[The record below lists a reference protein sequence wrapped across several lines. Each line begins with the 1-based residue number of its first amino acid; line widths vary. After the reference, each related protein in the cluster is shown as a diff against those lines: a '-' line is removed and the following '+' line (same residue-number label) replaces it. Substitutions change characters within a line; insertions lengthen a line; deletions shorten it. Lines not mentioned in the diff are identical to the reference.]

1 MLILVLFPFQNS
13 TVAMSTQTPNSFSV
27 GALFTFLGILLSA
40 IFVFS
45 LFGLAFWIRRKRQV
59 HNPLPD
65 SKDYFARPNLS
76 TKVFPIRDKHRTE
89 NYTGSSTIMTTILH
103 CDSDEMASDRSSR
116 EQPIR
121 RKLSTS
127 NTVKSRLKQAAVAL
141 ENNQRQNPKSLRS
154 IALPIRTEQIPKKDQ
169 LEEFVR
175 RRAKSEEIFLKCKSP
190 SGSNFG
196 TFRSSY
202 SSASRK
208 IRRQMVTNGTLETYV
223 SDYPTPISESPSY
236 SMSRNSP
243 KRRDTKESSLTWAND
258 GRSLSVDVPSL
269 RDNYCKLGKEL
280 PGPEQTHSPTMRT
293 KCEKKDPNMPTEIAP
308 PIPCTNKTKRLTP
321 AKPPR
326 KFANKERRQSA
337 QSYDEQTQIK
347 KSLKHRAEKSPINP
361 GSSVFV
367 QESQMTLNKQVH
379 APHLSKRTSHSPINT
394 TQRSRSPFHRVS
406 HSGSKSNRTRLT
418 DIQDRERAC
427 RSLENRLRYLEKTRR
442 SNIKHSKTLERLPER
457 SERSRRQMHS
467 SPAVPFSKDRPND
480 PNIDTSS
487 SAETRTDAHDSCLR
501 DSSQQ
506 RRRTPPPLPSR
517 KTDIT
522 PVTNTMSTGEIH
534 SFEED
539 DPQYINVKY
548 TTLIGDSAPHL
559 SNRMTEFSY
568 TVNQN
573 RSEGDEKTHEEN
585 VYLEPVVMQPCLE
598 ADLNIRAKLELIL
611 ASALQK
617 KRASERQK
625 NEKDL
630 KNERM
635 KEERIARM
643 SSSPAENPSV
653 SKFTNHNYLSSSSS
667 EKDDLSRKSCLAS
680 QSLENIFL
688 NSSSVAWPD
697 PETTLATLHRHHLAM
712 EDYTSFCSTK
722 NKQEPTSPCASVRS
736 SSSNSS
742 RCHFGRVNSHGQFI
756 VDIPCAESNIHIAKA
771 TKPMAVPFRDVE
783 TSMGISMNSLRASRC
798 QTEASSLRCCD
809 DRTNDNGFPKTISF
823 DGIDQYEI
831 VHRHTIPRI
840 SSQKQITLENVS
852 PKADRGKNGADKPKN
867 DSKSETQRE
876 TKAQQKTNSELNI
889 FSDECNAGANGRVS
903 SKLDDGPSCFSR
915 SRSIDSSGTIDS
927 SSQCADL
934 SIRSDC
940 ATVMSSELYEPSDSD
955 GETVHSLKL
964 FDFIFDNEYSVTFSS
979 AESDSQS
986 VFRACHPIPPTPLPP
1001 TSGGLSPVIYPM
1013 CTNPDEKE
1021 DDDGKEADDEADD
1034 VTPKTDNGRTGFYY
1048 VNAVLPNEAD
1058 VVDKEPVLNAY
1069 KMVNQDGKDFNETR
1083 PHTLNLPRRFVK
1095 MKKSKRIGR
1104 KSRHRLK
1111 YSDVY

>member
-1 MLILVLFPFQNS
+1 MFPFQNS
-13 TVAMSTQTPNSFSV
+13 TVAMSTQTPDSVSV
-27 GALFTFLGILLSA
+27 GALFTLLGVLLSV
-40 IFVFS
+40 IFLFS
-45 LFGLAFWIRRKRQV
+45 LFGLALWIRRKRQV
-59 HNPLPD
+59 HHPLPD
-65 SKDYFARPNLS
+65 SKDYFTRPNLS
-76 TKVFPIRDKHRTE
+76 TKVFPIRDKHRSE
-89 NYTGSSTIMTTILH
+89 GYTGSSTIMTTILH
-103 CDSDEMASDRSSR
+103 GDSDEMASDRSSR

-121 RKLSTS
+121 RKLSAN
-127 NTVKSRLKQAAVAL
+127 NTVKSRLKQVAVAL

-175 RRAKSEEIFLKCKSP
+175 RRSKSEEIFLKCKSP

-236 SMSRNSP
+236 SMSRNST
-243 KRRDTKESSLTWAND
+243 KRRDNEESSSLTWAND
-258 GRSLSVDVPSL
+258 GRRLSVDVPSL
-269 RDNYCKLGKEL
+269 RDNHCKLGKEH
-280 PGPEQTHSPTMRT
+280 PIPEQSHSPCMRI

-308 PIPCTNKTKRLTP
+308 PIPCTNKIKRLTP

-337 QSYDEQTQIK
+337 QSYDKQTQINK
-347 KSLKHRAEKSPINP
+347 TLKHTAEKTSINP
-361 GSSVFV
+361 GSSLFV
-367 QESQMTLNKQVH
+367 QERQMNLNKQVH
-379 APHLSKRTSHSPINT
+379 APRLSKRTRHSPINT
-394 TQRSRSPFHRVS
+394 TQRSKNPFHSVS
-406 HSGSKSNRTRLT
+406 HSRSNSNRTRLT

-427 RSLENRLRYLEKTRR
+427 RSLENKLRSLEKTRR
-442 SNIKHSKTLERLPER
+442 SNIKHSKTLERLPKR
-457 SERSRRQMHS
+457 SERARRQTHS
-467 SPAVPFSKDRPND
+467 SPAISFSKDRPKD

-487 SAETRTDAHDSCLR
+487 SAETRSDAHDSCLR

-506 RRRTPPPLPSR
+506 RRRTPPTLPSR

-548 TTLIGDSAPHL
+548 TTLISDSAAHL
-559 SNRMTEFSY
+559 SNRMTELSY

-573 RSEGDEKTHEEN
+573 RSKGDEKTHEEN
-585 VYLEPVVMQPCLE
+585 VYLEPVAMQPCLE

-617 KRASERQK
+617 KRASEKQK
-625 NEKDL
+625 NEKDF

-635 KEERIARM
+635 KEETIARM
-643 SSSPAENPSV
+643 SSSAAENPSV
-653 SKFTNHNYLSSSSS
+653 SKFANHNYSSSSSS
-667 EKDDLSRKSCLAS
+667 EKDDLSRKSCLTS

-712 EDYTSFCSTK
+712 EDYTSFCSIK
-722 NKQEPTSPCASVRS
+722 NKQESTSPCASVRS
-736 SSSNSS
+736 NSSNSS
-742 RCHFGRVNSHGQFI
+742 RCHFGRVNSNGQFI
-756 VDIPCAESNIHIAKA
+756 VDIPCAESNIHMAKA

-783 TSMGISMNSLRASRC
+783 TSMGISMNSPRASRC

-809 DRTNDNGFPKTISF
+809 DRTRDNGFPKTISF

-840 SSQKQITLENVS
+840 SSQKQITLEKLS
-852 PKADRGKNGADKPKN
+852 PKADRAENGADKQKI
-867 DSKSETQRE
+867 DSKSERE
-876 TKAQQKTNSELNI
+876 REAKAKEKINSELNI
-889 FSDECNAGANGRVS
+889 FSDECNADANGRVS
-903 SKLDDGPSCFSR
+903 SKLDDGPSCFSP

-927 SSQCADL
+927 LSQCADL

-986 VFRACHPIPPTPLPP
+986 VFRACHPIPPTPLPQP
-1001 TSGGLSPVIYPM
+1001 PGELSPVSYPM
-1013 CTNPDEKE
+1013 CTNPDEKEE

-1048 VNAVLPNEAD
+1048 VNAVLPNEAGF
-1058 VVDKEPVLNAY
+1058 VDKEPVLNAY
-1069 KMVNQDGKDFNETR
+1069 KIVNQDGKDFNETR
-1083 PHTLNLPRRFVK
+1083 PHTLNLPRTFVK